1 MKKLLALFLPL
12 ILFITSCQKNEVII
26 PNRTIVVN
34 LTPSRWIPS
43 NGGQNYT
50 ATIDLPELTNEFNE
64 RGGVLTYISFGNQS
78 YEQLPEVYG
87 GISYS
92 YVSRP
97 GQLLIELQS
106 SNGSGTITPPSQT
119 VTVKIILVDSDY

>member
-1 MKKLLALFLPL
+1 MKKFFAFLLPV
-12 ILFITSCQKNEVII
+12 ILFVSACQKNEYIV
-26 PNRTIVVN
+26 PNRTIIVN
-34 LTPSRWIPS
+34 LSPSRWIPS
-43 NGGQNYT
+43 NSGQNYT

-64 RGGVLTYISFGNQS
+64 RGGVLAYVSFGNQS

-92 YVSRP
+92 YLARP

-106 SNGSGTITPPSQT
+106 SNGSGTINPPSQT
-119 VTVKIILVDSDY
+119 VTVKVILVESNY